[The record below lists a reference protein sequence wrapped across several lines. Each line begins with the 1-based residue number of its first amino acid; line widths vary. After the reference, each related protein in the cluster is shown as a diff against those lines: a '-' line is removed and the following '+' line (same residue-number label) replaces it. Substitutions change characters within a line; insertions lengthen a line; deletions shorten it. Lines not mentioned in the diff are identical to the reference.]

1 MSDSAALQIQC
12 MLHEQVRILKE
23 NQKIALKGAVFR
35 SLYVCMSGIF
45 DGVGVS
51 AKLSIQGNVILQILY
66 FNLLVVGRATFDTSV
81 QYTKKSRVYI
91 DSFL

>member
-1 MSDSAALQIQC
+1 
-12 MLHEQVRILKE
+12 
-23 NQKIALKGAVFR
+23 
-35 SLYVCMSGIF
+35 MSGIF